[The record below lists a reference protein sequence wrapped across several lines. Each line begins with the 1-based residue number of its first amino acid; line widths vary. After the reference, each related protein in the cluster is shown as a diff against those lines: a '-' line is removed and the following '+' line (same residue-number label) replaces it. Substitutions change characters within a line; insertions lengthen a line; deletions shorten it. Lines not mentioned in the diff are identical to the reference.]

1 MLMHSDRVQAIVRIA
16 AWGCLLAIAIITVGP
31 IGIRPETNWSPTV
44 ERFTAFALV
53 GVLFAVAYP
62 RYILV
67 SAAIVL
73 GAAVMFEFLQLLEP
87 SRHGR
92 AFDAGV
98 KIIGGMA
105 GLTAGWLPARLF
117 PRR

>member
-1 MLMHSDRVQAIVRIA
+1 MLMFSDRVQTILRLA
-16 AWGCLLAIAIITVGP
+16 AWGCLLAIALITLGP
-31 IGIRPETNWSPTV
+31 LGVRPVSHWSPTI
-44 ERFTAFALV
+44 ERFTAFATV

-62 RYILV
+62 RYILF
-67 SAAIVL
+67 SAAVVL
-73 GAAVMFEFLQLLEP
+73 GAAVLFEFLQLLEP

-105 GLTAGWLPARLF
+105 GLTAGWLPAKLF